1 MTPIVQVDKTAF
13 DRAML
18 LLAKHSKRGVADAI
32 NSRLFFILV
41 RMLVLLPPRSMKER
55 RQMIRA
61 YLNAPVGN
69 ARQKNGRTVAKGRQL
84 QRVHLIAQA
93 MNRNKP
99 FELKGLPSGS
109 RGLYGERMKAAAAIV
124 RRRAIGSVGYIKSGV
139 LKAIRRISPGF
150 TAAGAT
156 RRGKSA
162 DGKRVDRV
170 VKANGAYVELAR
182 QYGVEIENVGSHRGN
197 NARATKA
204 QDGVNPTAS
213 ARVVAGVADGQEAT
227 VDGIYSQT
235 GSRVMADETA
245 EMDRMLRATFG
256 DIYEQA
262 LKPNGFEMK

>member
-61 YLNAPVGN
+61 YLNAPVSQQRKSPPKSG
-69 ARQKNGRTVAKGRQL
+69 KNHQF

-170 VKANGAYVELAR
+170 IKANGAYVELAR

-197 NARATKA
+197 NARASKA
-204 QDGVNPTAS
+204 QDGINPTAS

-262 LKPNGFEMK
+262 LKPNGFEIK

>member
-61 YLNAPVGN
+61 YLNAPVSQQRKSPPKSG
-69 ARQKNGRTVAKGRQL
+69 KNHQF

-170 VKANGAYVELAR
+170 IKANGAYVELAR

-197 NARATKA
+197 NARASKA

-262 LKPNGFEMK
+262 LKPNGFEIK

>member
-1 MTPIVQVDKTAF
+1 MTPIVQVDKAAF

-41 RMLVLLPPRSMKER
+41 RMLVLLPPRSMRER
-55 RQMIRA
+55 RQMIRT
-61 YLNAPVGN
+61 YLNAPVSQQRKSPPKSG
-69 ARQKNGRTVAKGRQL
+69 KNHQF

-170 VKANGAYVELAR
+170 IKANGAYVELAR

-197 NARATKA
+197 NARASKA

-262 LKPNGFEMK
+262 LKPNGFEIK

>member
-1 MTPIVQVDKTAF
+1 MTPIVQVDKSAF

-41 RMLVLLPPRSMKER
+41 RMLVLLPPRSMRER
-55 RQMIRA
+55 RQMIRT
-61 YLNAPVGN
+61 YLNAPVSQQRKSPPKSG
-69 ARQKNGRTVAKGRQL
+69 KNHQF

-204 QDGVNPTAS
+204 QDGINPTAS
-213 ARVVAGVADGQEAT
+213 ARVVAGVADGQEST